1 VTVDEIVER
10 YTKSLGPSDQDDFK
24 FKYSSEPNEL
34 ITPTTETCEQS
45 ALGLLDYFNTT
56 IGSMLLYK
64 FERPLYADLLA
75 KMQPDTTAAG
85 KEGEGGDENATAA
98 AAKAGSGKIR
108 LSSQFGL
115 VHFLRLF
122 VRLGE
127 MLVGSG
133 CMFINYP

>member
-1 VTVDEIVER
+1 VDEIVEE
-10 YTKSLGPSDQDDFK
+10 YTKSLGPAEDGFK
-24 FKYSSEPNEL
+24 FKYSIEPNEL

-75 KMQPDTTAAG
+75 KMQPDSGVGAG
-85 KEGEGGDENATAA
+85 KEEGGDENATAA
-98 AAKAGSGKIR
+98 AAKGSGKIR

-127 MLVGSG
+127 MLVGVEG
-133 CMFINYP
+133 LGNGIRN